1 MKNIIIIT
9 LCIFLFILFIPFV
22 VNAENCRTNSIKIKS
37 ISMKNK
43 SKNTEEL
50 SKVTIENNKI
60 NLNLKMYDVGDFIEY
75 KLVLDNITD
84 EVYYFDKDSF
94 NIDSNY
100 FDYEIIYRDD
110 SRRIE
115 PNSKN
120 IVYLRIVYKKE
131 VENPK
136 FLSGI
141 YLDKKNISFN
151 LSNLNPIFVNPL
163 TMNNKLLLFI
173 ILFVVFFTVI
183 YLNKNDKLKYNI
195 IMLLIVFLPIQVF
208 AICRTKIEINSN
220 IMIGKVTPNP
230 CTYDGELVQGAEYTN
245 GQYTYRYMQEGSSDE
260 WKDIDN
266 DGWGVVLTNKDST
279 EDVTTKLC
287 TSINKKAI
295 VSMSSMFY
303 GSKTSKIDLSSFD
316 TSNVVNMSGMFNSCT
331 NINKLNLR
339 NFDTSKVSYMFT
351 MFYSATS
358 LEEVN
363 LDGFDLTSST
373 SGSNILG
380 GMFSGANNLKR
391 VSMKNWKI
399 PETFTNAIGCRTS
412 SLCSESL
419 EYIDVTDWDLSKTK
433 NLNGL
438 FGNLNAKE
446 IKGLETWDTQNIAHM
461 GNMFGAAKNL
471 KSLNLSSFNTSK
483 VTNMSKMFS
492 DATSLEEVKLDGFDL
507 TSSTS
512 GSNILGGMF
521 SGANNIKRVSMKKWK
536 IPETFFNAIGCRT
549 SSLCSENLEY
559 IDVKDWNLSKTK
571 NLNGLFGN
579 LNAKEIKGLET
590 WDTQNIA
597 HMGNMFGAAKNLKS
611 LNLSSFNTSKVTNM
625 SKMFSDATSL
635 EEVKLDG
642 FDLTSSTSGSSILGD
657 MFFGANN
664 LKRVSMKKWKIPEAF
679 TNAIGCRASSL
690 CSESLEYIDV
700 TDWDLSKTKNLNG
713 LFGNLYA
720 KEIKG
725 LETWDTQNITDMGIM
740 FGTAKNLK
748 SLNLS
753 SFDTSNV
760 TNMSAMF
767 FGAESIKELDLSNF
781 NTKKVTSFGGM
792 FSGCTNLKKLNLSN
806 IDANNAS
813 YTSSVFEGVPSL
825 DELDMSN
832 WDFRRHDLKGNG
844 PIINRVL
851 GDGVY
856 NIKKLKVDNSIFGSD
871 MTYAFGGLSNLED
884 LSLKNVDT
892 TNVTN
897 MYVMFSGLSK
907 IKSLDLSSFDTSNVT
922 NMSSMFSGAK
932 SIKELDL
939 SSFDTSNV
947 TNMSSMFSGAE
958 SIKELDLSNFNTKKV
973 TSFGGMFSGCT
984 NLKKLNLSNID
995 ANNASYTSSVF
1006 GGVPSLDELDMSN
1019 WDFRRYDLKGNG
1031 SIVNRV
1037 LGDGAYNIKK
1047 IKVDNS
1053 LFGSDLTY
1061 AFGGL
1066 SELEDLSLKNVDTTN
1081 VTDMSVMFSGLS
1093 KIKSLD
1099 LSSFDTSNVTD
1110 MSSMFSNCSSLKT
1123 ILVSDKFKVK
1133 QVVSS
1138 HSMFYNSPLLVGGN
1152 GTTYNANHTDKEYAR
1167 IDTPG
1172 ALGYFTRK

>member
-1 MKNIIIIT
+1 MKNNIIIT

-22 VNAENCRTNSIKIKS
+22 VNAENCKTNSIKIKS
-37 ISMKNK
+37 ISMKSK

-75 KLVLDNITD
+75 KLVLDNVTD

-110 SRRIE
+110 SSRIE

-120 IVYLRIVYKKE
+120 IVYLKIVYKKE

-151 LSNLNPIFVNPL
+151 MSNLNPIFVNPL

-173 ILFVVFFTVI
+173 ILFIVFFTI
-183 YLNKNDKLKYNI
+183 MYLNKNDKLKYNI

-220 IMIGKVTPNP
+220 ITIGKVTPNP

-339 NFDTSKVSYMFT
+339 NFDTSKVSNMSA

-380 GMFSGANNLKR
+380 AMFSGANNLKR

-399 PETFTNAIGCRTS
+399 PKLFTNAIGCRTS

-438 FGNLNAKE
+438 FG
-446 IKGLETWDTQNIAHM
+446 T
-461 GNMFGAAKNL
+461 
-471 KSLNLSSFNTSK
+471 
-483 VTNMSKMFS
+483 
-492 DATSLEEVKLDGFDL
+492 
-507 TSSTS
+507 
-512 GSNILGGMF
+512 
-521 SGANNIKRVSMKKWK
+521 
-536 IPETFFNAIGCRT
+536 
-549 SSLCSENLEY
+549 
-559 IDVKDWNLSKTK
+559 
-571 NLNGLFGN
+571 
-579 LNAKEIKGLET
+579 
-590 WDTQNIA
+590 
-597 HMGNMFGAAKNLKS
+597 
-611 LNLSSFNTSKVTNM
+611 
-625 SKMFSDATSL
+625 
-635 EEVKLDG
+635 
-642 FDLTSSTSGSSILGD
+642 
-657 MFFGANN
+657 
-664 LKRVSMKKWKIPEAF
+664 
-679 TNAIGCRASSL
+679 
-690 CSESLEYIDV
+690 
-700 TDWDLSKTKNLNG
+700 
-713 LFGNLYA
+713 LYA

-725 LETWDTQNITDMGIM
+725 LETWDTQNITDMGNM

-767 FGAESIKELDLSNF
+767 SGAESIKELDLSNF
-781 NTKKVTSFGGM
+781 NTKKVTNFGGM

-813 YTSSVFEGVPSL
+813 YTRSVFGGVPSL

-832 WDFRRHDLKGNG
+832 WDFRRYDLKGNG
-844 PIINRVL
+844 AIVNRVL
-851 GDGVY
+851 GDGAY
-856 NIKKLKVDNSIFGSD
+856 NIKKIKVDNSLFGSD
-871 MTYAFGGLSNLED
+871 MTYAFGGLSKLED

-897 MYVMFSGLSK
+897 MSVMFSGLSK

-922 NMSSMFSGAK
+922 NMSSMFS
-932 SIKELDL
+932 
-939 SSFDTSNV
+939 
-947 TNMSSMFSGAE
+947 
-958 SIKELDLSNFNTKKV
+958 
-973 TSFGGMFSGCT
+973 
-984 NLKKLNLSNID
+984 
-995 ANNASYTSSVF
+995 
-1006 GGVPSLDELDMSN
+1006 
-1019 WDFRRYDLKGNG
+1019 
-1031 SIVNRV
+1031 
-1037 LGDGAYNIKK
+1037 
-1047 IKVDNS
+1047 
-1053 LFGSDLTY
+1053 
-1061 AFGGL
+1061 
-1066 SELEDLSLKNVDTTN
+1066 
-1081 VTDMSVMFSGLS
+1081 
-1093 KIKSLD
+1093 
-1099 LSSFDTSNVTD
+1099 
-1110 MSSMFSNCSSLKT
+1110 NCSSLKT

-1138 HSMFYNSPLLVGGN
+1138 YSMFYNSPLLVGGN
-1152 GTTYNANHTDKEYAR
+1152 GTTYDTNHTDKEYAR

-1172 ALGYFTRK
+1172 AFGYFTRK

>member
-37 ISMKNK
+37 ISMKSK

-75 KLVLDNITD
+75 KLVLDNISD

-110 SRRIE
+110 SSRIE

-120 IVYLRIVYKKE
+120 IVYLKIVYKKE
-131 VENPK
+131 VENSK

-151 LSNLNPIFVNPL
+151 MSNLNPIFVNPL

-173 ILFVVFFTVI
+173 ILFIVFFTII

-220 IMIGKVTPNP
+220 ITIGKVTPNP

-339 NFDTSKVSYMFT
+339 NFDTSKVSNMVT

-399 PETFTNAIGCRTS
+399 PETFI
-412 SLCSESL
+412 
-419 EYIDVTDWDLSKTK
+419 
-433 NLNGL
+433 
-438 FGNLNAKE
+438 
-446 IKGLETWDTQNIAHM
+446 
-461 GNMFGAAKNL
+461 
-471 KSLNLSSFNTSK
+471 
-483 VTNMSKMFS
+483 
-492 DATSLEEVKLDGFDL
+492 
-507 TSSTS
+507 
-512 GSNILGGMF
+512 
-521 SGANNIKRVSMKKWK
+521 
-536 IPETFFNAIGCRT
+536 
-549 SSLCSENLEY
+549 
-559 IDVKDWNLSKTK
+559 
-571 NLNGLFGN
+571 
-579 LNAKEIKGLET
+579 
-590 WDTQNIA
+590 
-597 HMGNMFGAAKNLKS
+597 
-611 LNLSSFNTSKVTNM
+611 
-625 SKMFSDATSL
+625 
-635 EEVKLDG
+635 
-642 FDLTSSTSGSSILGD
+642 
-657 MFFGANN
+657 
-664 LKRVSMKKWKIPEAF
+664 
-679 TNAIGCRASSL
+679 NAIGCRASSL

-725 LETWDTQNITDMGIM
+725 LETWDTQNIADMGNMFGAAKNLKSLNLSNFNTSKVTNMAAMFSGATSLEEVKLDGFDLTSSTSGSNILGGMFSGANNLKRVSMKNWKIPETFINAIGCRASSLCSESLEYIDVTDWDLSKTKNLNGLFGNLYAKEIKGLETWDTQNVTDLGNMFRSAKNLKSLNLSSFNTSKVTNMSVMFTDATSLEEVKLDGFDLTSSTNGSNIRDMFFGANNLKRVSMKNWKIPEIFTNAIGCRASSLCSESLEYIDVTDWDLSKTKNLNGLFGTLYAKEIKGLETWNTQNITDMGNM
-740 FGTAKNLK
+740 FGIAKNLK

-781 NTKKVTSFGGM
+781 NTKKVTNFGGM

-813 YTSSVFEGVPSL
+813 YTGSVFGGVPSL

-832 WDFRRHDLKGNG
+832 WDFRRYDFKSNG
-844 PIINRVL
+844 AIIIRVL

-856 NIKKLKVDNSIFGSD
+856 NIKKLKVDNSLFGSD
-871 MTYAFGGLSNLED
+871 MTYAFGGLSKLEN

-897 MYVMFSGLSK
+897 MYIMFSGLSK

-922 NMSSMFSGAK
+922 NMSA
-932 SIKELDL
+932 
-939 SSFDTSNV
+939 
-947 TNMSSMFSGAE
+947 
-958 SIKELDLSNFNTKKV
+958 
-973 TSFGGMFSGCT
+973 
-984 NLKKLNLSNID
+984 
-995 ANNASYTSSVF
+995 
-1006 GGVPSLDELDMSN
+1006 
-1019 WDFRRYDLKGNG
+1019 
-1031 SIVNRV
+1031 
-1037 LGDGAYNIKK
+1037 
-1047 IKVDNS
+1047 
-1053 LFGSDLTY
+1053 
-1061 AFGGL
+1061 
-1066 SELEDLSLKNVDTTN
+1066 
-1081 VTDMSVMFSGLS
+1081 
-1093 KIKSLD
+1093 
-1099 LSSFDTSNVTD
+1099 
-1110 MSSMFSNCSSLKT
+1110 MFSNCSSLKT

-1133 QVVSS
+1133 QVVYSN
-1138 HSMFYNSPLLVGGN
+1138 SMFNNLPLLVGGN
-1152 GTTYNANHTDKEYAR
+1152 GTTYDPNHTNKDYAR

-1172 ALGYFTRK
+1172 AFGYFTRK

>member
-1 MKNIIIIT
+1 MKNNIIIT

-22 VNAENCRTNSIKIKS
+22 VNAENCKTNSIKIKS
-37 ISMKNK
+37 ISMKSK

-75 KLVLDNITD
+75 KLVLDNISD

-110 SRRIE
+110 SSRIE

-120 IVYLRIVYKKE
+120 IVYLKIVYKKE

-151 LSNLNPIFVNPL
+151 MSNLNPIFVNPL

-173 ILFVVFFTVI
+173 ILFIVFFTII

-220 IMIGKVTPNP
+220 ITIGKVTPNP

-339 NFDTSKVSYMFT
+339 NFDTSKVSNMVT

-373 SGSNILG
+373 SGSNILGAMFSGANNLKRVSMKNWKIPETFTNAIGCRASSLCSESLEYIDVTDWDLSNTKNLNGLFGNLYAKEINGLETWDTQNIADMGNMFGAAKNLKSLNLSNFNTSKVTNMAAMFSGATSLEEVKLDGFDLTSSTSGSNIG

-399 PETFTNAIGCRTS
+399 PETFTNAIGCR
-412 SLCSESL
+412 
-419 EYIDVTDWDLSKTK
+419 
-433 NLNGL
+433 
-438 FGNLNAKE
+438 
-446 IKGLETWDTQNIAHM
+446 
-461 GNMFGAAKNL
+461 
-471 KSLNLSSFNTSK
+471 
-483 VTNMSKMFS
+483 
-492 DATSLEEVKLDGFDL
+492 
-507 TSSTS
+507 
-512 GSNILGGMF
+512 
-521 SGANNIKRVSMKKWK
+521 
-536 IPETFFNAIGCRT
+536 
-549 SSLCSENLEY
+549 
-559 IDVKDWNLSKTK
+559 
-571 NLNGLFGN
+571 
-579 LNAKEIKGLET
+579 
-590 WDTQNIA
+590 
-597 HMGNMFGAAKNLKS
+597 
-611 LNLSSFNTSKVTNM
+611 
-625 SKMFSDATSL
+625 
-635 EEVKLDG
+635 
-642 FDLTSSTSGSSILGD
+642 
-657 MFFGANN
+657 
-664 LKRVSMKKWKIPEAF
+664 
-679 TNAIGCRASSL
+679 ASSL

-700 TDWDLSKTKNLNG
+700 TDWNLSKTKNLNG

-725 LETWDTQNITDMGIM
+725 LETWDTQNITDMGNM
-740 FGTAKNLK
+740 FGIAKNLK
-748 SLNLS
+748 SFNLS

-767 FGAESIKELDLSNF
+767 FGDESIKELDLSNF

-813 YTSSVFEGVPSL
+813 YTGSVFGGVPSL

-832 WDFRRHDLKGNG
+832 WDFRRYDFKSNG
-844 PIINRVL
+844 AIIIRVL

-856 NIKKLKVDNSIFGSD
+856 NIKKLKVDNSLFGSD
-871 MTYAFGGLSNLED
+871 MTYAFGGLSKLEN

-897 MYVMFSGLSK
+897 MYIMFSGLSK

-922 NMSSMFSGAK
+922 NMSA
-932 SIKELDL
+932 
-939 SSFDTSNV
+939 
-947 TNMSSMFSGAE
+947 
-958 SIKELDLSNFNTKKV
+958 
-973 TSFGGMFSGCT
+973 
-984 NLKKLNLSNID
+984 
-995 ANNASYTSSVF
+995 
-1006 GGVPSLDELDMSN
+1006 
-1019 WDFRRYDLKGNG
+1019 
-1031 SIVNRV
+1031 
-1037 LGDGAYNIKK
+1037 
-1047 IKVDNS
+1047 
-1053 LFGSDLTY
+1053 
-1061 AFGGL
+1061 
-1066 SELEDLSLKNVDTTN
+1066 
-1081 VTDMSVMFSGLS
+1081 
-1093 KIKSLD
+1093 
-1099 LSSFDTSNVTD
+1099 
-1110 MSSMFSNCSSLKT
+1110 MFSNCSSLKT

-1138 HSMFYNSPLLVGGN
+1138 NSMFYNSPLLVGGN
-1152 GTTYNANHTDKEYAR
+1152 GTTYNTNHTDKEYAR

-1172 ALGYFTRK
+1172 AFGYFTRK